1 MLDYFSGKDFYT
13 IFDNGLAMNDLSCR
27 KLSENLEDEGYHISP
42 RSLQRWHNRTALPGV
57 ENAKIVV
64 KYLYKNF
71 SHDLPSDEEIK
82 ECLERAKLKKMP
94 ESSNESA
101 LIATIRI
108 NYSTL
113 FRKKIEPG
121 EAQFLLQ
128 ERIKETVGNEPGK
141 YSRYVTEL
149 IRKDL
154 NQKILPKRK

>member
-1 MLDYFSGKDFYT
+1 MLDYFKGKDFFT
-13 IFDNGLAMNDLSCR
+13 VFDNGLAINDLSCR

-42 RSLQRWHNRTALPGV
+42 RSLQRWHNMTAIPGM
-57 ENAKIVV
+57 ENAKIVIN
-64 KYLYKNF
+64 YLYKNF
-71 SHDLPSDEEIK
+71 SQILPSDEEIK
-82 ECLERAKLKKMP
+82 ECLERAKLKKLP
-94 ESSNESA
+94 EYSNESA

-108 NYSTL
+108 NYSAL
-113 FRKKIEPG
+113 FRKKIELG
-121 EAQFLLQ
+121 KAQYLLQ